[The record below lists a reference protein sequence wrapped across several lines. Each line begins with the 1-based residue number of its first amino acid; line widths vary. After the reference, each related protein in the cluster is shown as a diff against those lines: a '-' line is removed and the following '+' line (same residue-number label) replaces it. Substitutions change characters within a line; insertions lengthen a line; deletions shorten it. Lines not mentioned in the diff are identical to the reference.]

1 MRVHYI
7 TTILLILLLALLSIS
22 PAAAAQISDDVAY
35 GLPQTWENLL
45 IFIAGSIAL
54 TVLGVGGKG
63 LFSKWVES
71 KIDSHRKEVDTQA
84 EVDLTDAKRELEQ
97 VKTQLELLK
106 GQQQLNQSLLEQNAE
121 QGKHL
126 GKAVD
131 ALSTISDT
139 LGQLSGALK
148 TQGGTLTTMQTAVTS
163 LDTKTDTVHN
173 LVEAVVKDIKRLPD
187 TQAQQQLIETILSE
201 IRNPTGKRNE
211 LFEEVL
217 RELRII
223 RNRLPPSG
231 DTGPLSDPLVDPPT
245 GPMPVLP
252 RSIDD
257 VIALGA
263 PSLN

>member
-7 TTILLILLLALLSIS
+7 TTILLLLLLALLSIS

-148 TQGGTLTTMQTAVTS
+148 TQGGTLTS

-173 LVEAVVKDIKRLPD
+173 LVTTVVNDIKRLPD
-187 TQAQQQLIETILSE
+187 AQAQQQLIETILSE

-217 RELRII
+217 KELRII

-231 DTGPLSDPLVDPPT
+231 DTGPLSDPVLDPPT

-263 PSLN
+263 PSPN

>member
-7 TTILLILLLALLSIS
+7 TTILLLLLLALLSIS
-22 PAAAAQISDDVAY
+22 PAAAAQVTSDPY
-35 GLPQTWENLL
+35 GLPQSWQDLFL
-45 IFIAGSIAL
+45 FIAGSIAL
-54 TVLGVGGKG
+54 AVLGVGGKG

-71 KIDSHRKEVDTQA
+71 KIESHRSEI
-84 EVDLTDAKRELEQ
+84 EQ
-97 VKTQLELLK
+97 VKAQLQLLK
-106 GQQQLNQSLLEQNAE
+106 GQQELSQSLLEQNAE
-121 QGKHL
+121 QGKSL
-126 GKAVD
+126 EKSVD
-131 ALSTISDT
+131 ALSKISDT
-139 LGQLSGALK
+139 LK

-173 LVEAVVKDIKRLPD
+173 LVETLVTDIKRLPD
-187 TQAQQQLIETILSE
+187 AQAQQKLIETILSE

-231 DTGPLSDPLVDPPT
+231 DTGPLSDPLIDPPT